1 MTAGGTYESQNHAS
15 VVRLTSLAL
24 LAALVVVLQTVASGI
39 RIGPVPISLTLVP
52 IVVGAILFGPGAGAG
67 LGAVFGVVCLIAGIT
82 GADEFTN
89 VLWVASPFWL
99 VVVCVGKAVLCG
111 LCAGLVA
118 KALRQRQTISCI
130 LAALTAPVVNTGVFA
145 IGMLTVFKP
154 VLQDYAGGT
163 NIVYFLFVAFIGVN
177 FLVEF
182 AVNAALSAAI
192 ARIVQ
197 VVQKQLENKQHPLR
211 MAVRRPEG
219 DFLISPKQQSPFQ
232 ASCACNKKPLVMCC
246 MTRGVGMGIIAPA
259 LLPRFC
265 RGGGA
270 WFFHGAEDVLVARAA
285 AQVAGEELAQFV
297 VGVFLAGVD
306 DLGRRQN
313 KARDAEAALDGGFVH
328 EGLLHV
334 GKRPVRVHQAFKR
347 DDVLALGPDSQI
359 QTGVDC
365 LAVNECGARAAFADL
380 TALFTDVSRKSLR
393 SISVRL
399 ARTSTIFST
408 SLPLMLHLTRA
419 YCAIRSHLRS
429 V

>member
-1 MTAGGTYESQNHAS
+1 MNRNNHAS

-24 LAALVVVLQTVASGI
+24 LAALVVVLQTAASGI

-67 LGAVFGVVCLIAGIT
+67 LGAVFGIVCLIAGIT

-197 VVQKQLENKQHPLR
+197 VVQKQLEK
-211 MAVRRPEG
+211 
-219 DFLISPKQQSPFQ
+219 
-232 ASCACNKKPLVMCC
+232 
-246 MTRGVGMGIIAPA
+246 
-259 LLPRFC
+259 
-265 RGGGA
+265 
-270 WFFHGAEDVLVARAA
+270 
-285 AQVAGEELAQFV
+285 
-297 VGVFLAGVD
+297 
-306 DLGRRQN
+306 
-313 KARDAEAALDGGFVH
+313 
-328 EGLLHV
+328 
-334 GKRPVRVHQAFKR
+334 
-347 DDVLALGPDSQI
+347 
-359 QTGVDC
+359 
-365 LAVNECGARAAFADL
+365 
-380 TALFTDVSRKSLR
+380 
-393 SISVRL
+393 
-399 ARTSTIFST
+399 
-408 SLPLMLHLTRA
+408 
-419 YCAIRSHLRS
+419 
-429 V
+429 

>member
-1 MTAGGTYESQNHAS
+1 MNRKNHAS

-52 IVVGAILFGPGAGAG
+52 IVVGAILGAGAG
-67 LGAVFGVVCLIAGIT
+67 LGAVFGIVCLIAGIT

-118 KALRQRQTISCI
+118 KALRHRQTISCI

-177 FLVEF
+177 LLVEF

-197 VVQKQLENKQHPLR
+197 VVQKQLEK
-211 MAVRRPEG
+211 
-219 DFLISPKQQSPFQ
+219 
-232 ASCACNKKPLVMCC
+232 
-246 MTRGVGMGIIAPA
+246 
-259 LLPRFC
+259 
-265 RGGGA
+265 
-270 WFFHGAEDVLVARAA
+270 
-285 AQVAGEELAQFV
+285 
-297 VGVFLAGVD
+297 
-306 DLGRRQN
+306 
-313 KARDAEAALDGGFVH
+313 
-328 EGLLHV
+328 
-334 GKRPVRVHQAFKR
+334 
-347 DDVLALGPDSQI
+347 
-359 QTGVDC
+359 
-365 LAVNECGARAAFADL
+365 
-380 TALFTDVSRKSLR
+380 
-393 SISVRL
+393 
-399 ARTSTIFST
+399 
-408 SLPLMLHLTRA
+408 
-419 YCAIRSHLRS
+419 
-429 V
+429 

>member
-1 MTAGGTYESQNHAS
+1 MNRKNHAS

-67 LGAVFGVVCLIAGIT
+67 LGAVFGIVCLIAGIT

-99 VVVCVGKAVLCG
+99 AVLCG

-118 KALRQRQTISCI
+118 KALRHRQTISCI

-197 VVQKQLENKQHPLR
+197 VVQKQLEK
-211 MAVRRPEG
+211 
-219 DFLISPKQQSPFQ
+219 
-232 ASCACNKKPLVMCC
+232 
-246 MTRGVGMGIIAPA
+246 
-259 LLPRFC
+259 
-265 RGGGA
+265 
-270 WFFHGAEDVLVARAA
+270 
-285 AQVAGEELAQFV
+285 
-297 VGVFLAGVD
+297 
-306 DLGRRQN
+306 
-313 KARDAEAALDGGFVH
+313 
-328 EGLLHV
+328 
-334 GKRPVRVHQAFKR
+334 
-347 DDVLALGPDSQI
+347 
-359 QTGVDC
+359 
-365 LAVNECGARAAFADL
+365 
-380 TALFTDVSRKSLR
+380 
-393 SISVRL
+393 
-399 ARTSTIFST
+399 
-408 SLPLMLHLTRA
+408 
-419 YCAIRSHLRS
+419 
-429 V
+429 